1 MAKLHSPQEKLF
13 LSLLYGMEDGDG
25 LQCPPK
31 KKCCQGCVCVACGIL
46 FVFIYVCVSVCMN
59 SALSLWIVHYCRLR

>member
-1 MAKLHSPQEKLF
+1 MEWKMEMAFSV
-13 LSLLYGMEDGDG
+13 
-25 LQCPPK
+25 PPK
-31 KKCCQGCVCVACGIL
+31 KSAAKDVCVRCVACGIL